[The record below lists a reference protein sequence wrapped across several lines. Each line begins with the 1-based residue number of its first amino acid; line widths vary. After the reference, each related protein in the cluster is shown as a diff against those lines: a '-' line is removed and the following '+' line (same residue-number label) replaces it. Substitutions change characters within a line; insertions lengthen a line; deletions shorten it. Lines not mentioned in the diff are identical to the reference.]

1 MKRLDPNMD
10 GKDHINVYSG
20 SQTELGRMLSN
31 FYKQEIET
39 KDGKFMSV
47 EAYWFWLGISDECPA
62 KDELRELSGY
72 DAKKCGTQL
81 RLYYPIEKPVEDFED
96 RIIRAIW
103 YKVKRHVDLFLPE
116 YKDLPLKHYYVYS
129 GGTVRDVYGKYW
141 WMMEAEEKMKKY
153 IYKELEKRNG

>member
-1 MKRLDPNMD
+1 
-10 GKDHINVYSG
+10 
-20 SQTELGRMLSN
+20 
-31 FYKQEIET
+31 
-39 KDGKFMSV
+39 MSV

-81 RLYYPIEKPVEDFED
+81 RLYYPIENPIEDFED